1 MKVVLLADVK
11 GQGKKGD
18 IIKVSDGYAKNFLFP
33 KKLAAEADAKLM
45 NEMKGKEEARL
56 HKIELEKDAARA
68 TAAKLEGIMVKITAQ
83 AGADGKTYGSVTS
96 KEIAEKLLEQAGIE
110 VDKRK
115 IDIPEPIKAFGTY
128 SLEVKLYGD
137 ISGKINVV
145 VAEKYSAKEKFT
157 HEGLS
162 YGRSRQNSPLCAGGG
177 AISTRSYTHRPR
189 KIQ

>member
-1 MKVVLLADVK
+1 MQMKVILLADVK

-56 HKIELEKDAARA
+56 HKIELEKEAARA
-68 TAAKLEGIMVKITAQ
+68 TAAKLEGIMVKIAAQ

-96 KEIAEKLLEQAGIE
+96 KEIAEKLLGQAGIE

-145 VAEKYSAKEKFT
+145 VAEK
-157 HEGLS
+157 
-162 YGRSRQNSPLCAGGG
+162 
-177 AISTRSYTHRPR
+177 
-189 KIQ
+189 